1 MSPLAHYDI
10 FLLIL
15 HRDEAMCQR
24 SDLPFDGRD
33 NLCARYE
40 QRGVRVPK
48 SEATHRLRHLRR
60 I

>member
-1 MSPLAHYDI
+1 
-10 FLLIL
+10 
-15 HRDEAMCQR
+15 MCQR
-24 SDLPFDGRD
+24 SDLAFDGRD